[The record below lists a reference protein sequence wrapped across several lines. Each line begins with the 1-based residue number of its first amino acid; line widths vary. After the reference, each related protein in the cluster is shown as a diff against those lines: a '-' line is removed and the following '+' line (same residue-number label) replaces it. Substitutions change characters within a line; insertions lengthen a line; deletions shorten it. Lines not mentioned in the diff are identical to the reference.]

1 MAVLSRSYPEQ
12 VSVATAVAI
21 ALLAGVGVL
30 TNVFGAELGALMTV
44 LGLLAV
50 GWWQAGG
57 LAPGGARSAHGAA
70 AVGWVVAAIATEW
83 AVHGR
88 SGTPATVP
96 LWVVTSAMVV
106 TMLVV
111 NSRVNGSHPD
121 TSASTDAEVD
131 EVAR

>member
-1 MAVLSRSYPEQ
+1 
-12 VSVATAVAI
+12 
-21 ALLAGVGVL
+21 
-30 TNVFGAELGALMTV
+30 MTV

-70 AVGWVVAAIATEW
+70 AVGWVVAAIATAW
-83 AVHGR
+83 TVHGR
-88 SGTPATVP
+88 SGTPPTVP

-111 NSRVNGSHPD
+111 NSRVNGGHPD
-121 TSASTDAEVD
+121 RSASTDTEVD
-131 EVAR
+131 EVAQ